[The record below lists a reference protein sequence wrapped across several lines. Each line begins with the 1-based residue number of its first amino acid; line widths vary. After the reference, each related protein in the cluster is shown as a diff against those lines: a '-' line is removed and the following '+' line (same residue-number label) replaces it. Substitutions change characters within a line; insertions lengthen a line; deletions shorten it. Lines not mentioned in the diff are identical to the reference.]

1 MIQAI
6 SEKYNPEFAN
16 TVKVTLEYEGYFS
29 DDQDDRGGATKFG
42 ISQSFL
48 NAIKYHKKA
57 IELTKDNAIELYYQH
72 FWLKCNCELLHPGV
86 ALMLFDYAV
95 HSGVPG
101 ACKELQRVLSYEPEI
116 NLAIDGIIGNKTI
129 KALNT
134 VIQKTGGYETVVQGL
149 ATKRGELFFN
159 IIKKR
164 ENQAKFYRGWFK
176 RLWRITE
183 IAQGLNR

>member
-16 TVKVTLEYEGYFS
+16 TVKVTLEHEGYFS
-29 DDQDDRGGATKFG
+29 DDQDDRGGATKYG
-42 ISQSFL
+42 ISQRFL
-48 NAIKYHKKA
+48 NGIRYHKKA
-57 IELTKDNAIELYYQH
+57 HELTKEDAVELYYQH

-86 ALMLFDYAV
+86 ALMLFDFGV
-95 HSGVPG
+95 HSGVAG
-101 ACKELQRVLSYEPEI
+101 ACKELQRVLSYETEI

-134 VIQKTGGYETVVQGL
+134 VIQKTGGYEAVVQGL
-149 ATKRGELFFN
+149 STKRGLLFFN
-159 IIKKR
+159 IIDTRDRQSKY
-164 ENQAKFYRGWFK
+164 FRGWFK

-183 IAQGLNR
+183 VAQGLNR